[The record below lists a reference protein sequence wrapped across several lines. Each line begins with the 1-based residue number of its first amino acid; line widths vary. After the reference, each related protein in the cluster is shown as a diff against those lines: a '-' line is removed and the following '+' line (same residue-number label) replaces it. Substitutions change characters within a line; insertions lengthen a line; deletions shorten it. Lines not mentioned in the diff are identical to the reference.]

1 MVKPVF
7 YFPPHTINIQD
18 GQMNLN
24 LVLDPP
30 LWNDKKVEV
39 QRITSINRY
48 YPNPFNSVLLLEL
61 NLVEVN
67 NLLTVYDITGKEVQ
81 TLLPRRLS
89 QGKHLLKWNAKNLT
103 SGLYFIMIHSENTK
117 RVKRVTYLK

>member
-1 MVKPVF
+1 MVKPAF

-18 GQMNLN
+18 GQMDLN
-24 LVLDPP
+24 LVLDPS
-30 LWNDKKVEV
+30 LWIDKKVEV
-39 QRITSINRY
+39 QRITSINRC
-48 YPNPFNSVLLLEL
+48 YPNPFNSVLDLEL
-61 NLVEVN
+61 NLGEIN

-103 SGLYFIMIHSENTK
+103 SGPYFIMIQSGNTK